1 MRSESV
7 SSILQRKIL
16 EIMAD
21 GKERSVAEI
30 KEALKNQ
37 KSLIYKKDFTE
48 GHLSGSLLVMKKSGK
63 LHQRTRGT
71 YWFCGNPQAEA
82 SEGKNTANS
91 EDREGSRGS
100 DASAGSAKEYRMKE
114 EFGNLKKEIL
124 DCFQKEYERLVRC
137 LNASSVGTLN
147 MEEFKKAGELLELKN
162 DLGEILKKNQ
172 TFKESTERN
181 QKESCNSG
189 ITEK

>member
-48 GHLSGSLLVMKKSGK
+48 GHLSGSLL
-63 LHQRTRGT
+63 
-71 YWFCGNPQAEA
+71 
-82 SEGKNTANS
+82 
-91 EDREGSRGS
+91 
-100 DASAGSAKEYRMKE
+100 
-114 EFGNLKKEIL
+114 
-124 DCFQKEYERLVRC
+124 
-137 LNASSVGTLN
+137 
-147 MEEFKKAGELLELKN
+147 
-162 DLGEILKKNQ
+162 
-172 TFKESTERN
+172 
-181 QKESCNSG
+181 
-189 ITEK
+189 